1 MAQYQKHSDFQNFT
15 KYKMVLLLTV
25 WGGVA
30 IVTMGSDIAEVEGIT
45 WKRKKKHLQK
55 ECHNDIT
62 SVLLSKLPLIK
73 RN

>member
-45 WKRKKKHLQK
+45 
-55 ECHNDIT
+55 
-62 SVLLSKLPLIK
+62 
-73 RN
+73 